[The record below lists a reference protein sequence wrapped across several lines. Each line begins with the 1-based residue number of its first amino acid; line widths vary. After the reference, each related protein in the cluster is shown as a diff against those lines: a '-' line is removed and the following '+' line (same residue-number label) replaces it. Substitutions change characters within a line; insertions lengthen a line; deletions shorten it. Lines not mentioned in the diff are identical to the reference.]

1 MYRTTDCKNIQ
12 AGTVGYGAAA
22 RPVKRVPRASGGV
35 VRRSIGLVAAVFAL
49 GVAPHSEGLRAQSGC
64 TDPLAVNYDP
74 AARVYDGSCVYRD
87 TTLRAESSQILPG
100 VLHETSGLV
109 RWDGYFWT
117 HNDDRDTKLYAISH
131 AGEILDT
138 LRLADSGNRDWEAI
152 DGTDDYLLLG
162 DFGNNATGGR
172 NDLHILRIDKAGL
185 KAGFVRID
193 TLHFHYSDK
202 PLLEPTPNGL
212 SDYDCEAMVTLGDS
226 VLLFSKQWLSQGTK
240 VYGLPGVPGHHS
252 ARLLDSIEVKGMV
265 TGAALHPSGDIVA
278 LCGYSRSGQPF
289 IYLLYGY
296 TGTRFSRGFTR
307 KLYLDLFFHQIEA
320 VEWFDD
326 HRLILTNERSGNMP
340 PILNPQSVHIVN
352 LLGLLPGG
360 TSGTKDHTAR
370 TQELTVYPTPCS
382 VSCSVEVPV
391 SLNGQKLRAVDM
403 SGQVWL
409 DTTAISGRMD
419 IPTAHWPNGQYIVQI
434 GSLIAQMI
442 IYKN

>member
-1 MYRTTDCKNIQ
+1 MHLTTDCREIQ
-12 AGTVGYGAAA
+12 TGTVVCGAAA
-22 RPVKRVPRASGGV
+22 GPVRRGPRASAGV
-35 VRRSIGLVAAVFAL
+35 IRRSIGLVATVFAL
-49 GVAPHSEGLRAQSGC
+49 GVATPSEGLWAQAGC
-64 TDPLAVNYDP
+64 MDPLAENYDP

-100 VLHETSGLV
+100 VLKETSGLV
-109 RWDGYFWT
+109 RCDGFFWT
-117 HNDDRDTKLYAISH
+117 HNDDTDTRLYAISP

-138 LRLADSGNRDWEAI
+138 LRLADRGNRDWEAI
-152 DGTDDYLLLG
+152 DGNEDYLFLG

-172 NDLHILRIDKAGL
+172 NDLHILRIDKADL
-185 KAGFVRID
+185 KTGFVRID

-202 PLLEPTPNGL
+202 PLLEPAPNGL
-212 SDYDCEAMVTLGDS
+212 SDHDCEAMVALGDS

-252 ARLLDSIEVKGMV
+252 ARLLDSIEVNGMV

-307 KLYLDLFFHQIEA
+307 KIYLDLFFHQIEA

-340 PILNPQSVHIVN
+340 PLLNPQSVHVVD
-352 LLGLLPGG
+352 LRGLLPGVS
-360 TSGTKDHTAR
+360 TGTKDQAAHTE
-370 TQELTVYPTPCS
+370 ELTVYPNPCS
-382 VSCSVEVPV
+382 ESCSVEVPV
-391 SLNGQKLRAVDM
+391 SLHGQKLRAVDM

-409 DTTAISGRMD
+409 DTTAIKGRMD
-419 IPTAHWPNGQYIVQI
+419 IPTAHWPSGQYIVQI
-434 GSLIAQMI
+434 GSLSAQLMI
-442 IYKN
+442 HKN